1 MISMPANL
9 GIVAYALVRADGSS
23 PELNSG
29 IKTVRVQP
37 GVYKIVLPGNSTSQ
51 EPLQEEQSS
60 FPRRDITVITPCEGL
75 PLAYTV
81 QAPSNSERL
90 IFFVDSSMQPQDT
103 DFSILVFRSVI
114 SPPTDANG
122 NYIAP
127 A

>member
-9 GIVAYALVRADGSS
+9 GIVAYAMVRADGSS

-29 IKTVRVQP
+29 ITTVRVQP
-37 GVYKIVLPGNSTSQ
+37 GVYKTVLPGNSTSQ
-51 EPLQEEQSS
+51 ESLQEEQSS
-60 FPRRDITVITPCEGL
+60 FPRRDMIVITPCEGL
-75 PLAYTV
+75 PLSYTV

-114 SPPTDANG
+114 SPPVDASG
-122 NYIAP
+122 NYTAP